1 MLFSRRCCTKAI
13 NFVYV
18 TQLNNLKSYIGSLQH
33 GNFVLIGSKPFS
45 KSYSHFVN
53 LNSRGCNSIL
63 MSQVQ
68 NYLKKSIPSNRLGIT
83 SMSTRTLKTKGSVSS
98 EPQGI
103 HENVSALQMRTRLQR
118 RKRPSMEEEDS
129 SKLGVW

>member
-1 MLFSRRCCTKAI
+1 MLFSIRCCTKAI

-53 LNSRGCNSIL
+53 LNSHGCNSIL

-68 NYLKKSIPSNRLGIT
+68 NYLKKSIPSNCLGIM
-83 SMSTRTLKTKGSVSS
+83 SMSTLKTKGSVSN

-129 SKLGVW
+129 SRLGVW